1 MTVGERGPGTE
12 AEPRK
17 ASVARK
23 KATALPRPY
32 KIPLRVPA
40 RRRDPAIAGIDE
52 EIFYQKRRYND
63 ALEAARHYRSA
74 SNLPNRE
81 AFYDFHAVSMK
92 FMRIEIARLLRIRRD
107 LSRQP

>member
-17 ASVARK
+17 ASVAHK

-32 KIPLRVPA
+32 KIPLRVPVP
-40 RRRDPAIAGIDE
+40 RRDPALAGIDE
-52 EIFYQKRRYND
+52 EIFYQKRRFND
-63 ALEAARHYRSA
+63 ALEAARHYRNE

-92 FMRIEIARLLRIRRD
+92 FIRLEIARLLRIRRGMP
-107 LSRQP
+107 RQR